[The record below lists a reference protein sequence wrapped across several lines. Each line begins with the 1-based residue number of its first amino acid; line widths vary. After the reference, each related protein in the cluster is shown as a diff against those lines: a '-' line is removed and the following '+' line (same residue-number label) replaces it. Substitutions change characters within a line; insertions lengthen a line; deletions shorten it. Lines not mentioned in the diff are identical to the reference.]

1 MHVPNDVV
9 KACRISKVH
18 DKVVIHG
25 MDCEYHIQSRKDP
38 VGMPRSFHTTS
49 ET

>member
-1 MHVPNDVV
+1 MHVPNDGV
-9 KACRISKVH
+9 KACLVSKVH

-25 MDCEYHIQSRKDP
+25 MDCEYHIQSCKDP
-38 VGMPRSFHTTS
+38 DGMPRSLYTTS